1 LELTLMTRR
10 LLEHLPDLRLASG
23 DPLPLRAANFVS
35 GLEKMPVIFTHGKPV
50 R

>member
-10 LLEHLPDLRLASG
+10 LLERLPDLRLTSE
-23 DPLPLRAANFVS
+23 DPLPLPAPNVVS
-35 GLEKMPVIFTHGKPV
+35 GLEKMPVGFTLRKHM